1 MELDLGPKFPD
12 RLIRIRVDQQVLQ
25 FHSGSI
31 HEATWE
37 IASDDDALCF
47 DITTLK
53 CINYYDTDHSL
64 SSNYT
69 FYALLKLPNQCRYLV
84 LCENSVDCGA
94 FVLQGGSNT
103 SLKSSSGLVTSLA
116 KDCYILFKRSRDD
129 VLETNGVFYTKKPVL
144 IGQRKDTVSGKTL
157 QDILSMN
164 SYDSGS
170 AQNRVCMVALEGL
183 GQMDESYPSLEE
195 TVGQMHGDFVTGI
208 TRNAFNT
215 TILGGADIVCKP
227 SQVPVRQAIDVLRWQ
242 EDRKWKLLSDA
253 AIPAA
258 EVQLESL
265 HIDVDS
271 GIFHLSAIPVP
282 GIVCFDTD
290 ELIESIKKV
299 LPIEMTDKC
308 STSFVSRGK
317 QWRFCLLSE
326 NKPTIFQKGIYVRLP
341 QPDHTNESI
350 KIWIHFPESKVLKG
364 PDKFLDT
371 IREVFDLLTRFST
384 LSVIA
389 NYIFTMKLSSGNFIF
404 IL

>member
-1 MELDLGPKFPD
+1 
-12 RLIRIRVDQQVLQ
+12 
-25 FHSGSI
+25 
-31 HEATWE
+31 
-37 IASDDDALCF
+37 
-47 DITTLK
+47 
-53 CINYYDTDHSL
+53 
-64 SSNYT
+64 
-69 FYALLKLPNQCRYLV
+69 
-84 LCENSVDCGA
+84 
-94 FVLQGGSNT
+94 
-103 SLKSSSGLVTSLA
+103 
-116 KDCYILFKRSRDD
+116 
-129 VLETNGVFYTKKPVL
+129 VLETNGFFSTKNPIS
-144 IGQRKDTVSGKTL
+144 IGPRKGTVSGNTL

-170 AQNRVCMVALEGL
+170 AQNRVCMVAMEGL

-195 TVGQMHGDFVTGI
+195 PVGQMPGDFVTGI

-215 TILGGADIVCKP
+215 TILGGADFVCKP

-271 GIFHLSAIPVP
+271 GIFHISAIPAVP
-282 GIVCFDTD
+282 GIGCFDTH

-299 LPIEMTDKC
+299 LPIEMKDKC

-350 KIWIHFPESKVLKG
+350 KIWIHLPESKVLKG

-371 IREVFDLLTRFST
+371 IREVFDRVAKSIVE
-384 LSVIA
+384 SEPQA
-389 NYIFTMKLSSGNFIF
+389 QSQSGLVVGFRV
-404 IL
+404 

>member
-1 MELDLGPKFPD
+1 
-12 RLIRIRVDQQVLQ
+12 
-25 FHSGSI
+25 
-31 HEATWE
+31 
-37 IASDDDALCF
+37 
-47 DITTLK
+47 
-53 CINYYDTDHSL
+53 
-64 SSNYT
+64 
-69 FYALLKLPNQCRYLV
+69 
-84 LCENSVDCGA
+84 
-94 FVLQGGSNT
+94 
-103 SLKSSSGLVTSLA
+103 
-116 KDCYILFKRSRDD
+116 
-129 VLETNGVFYTKKPVL
+129 VLETNGFFFTEKPVL

-183 GQMDESYPSLEE
+183 GQVESYPSLEE
-195 TVGQMHGDFVTGI
+195 PVGQMPGDFVTGI

-215 TILGGADIVCKP
+215 TILGGADFVCKP
-227 SQVPVRQAIDVLRWQ
+227 SQVPLRQAIDVLRWQ
-242 EDRKWKLLSDA
+242 EDRKWKLLTDA

-271 GIFHLSAIPVP
+271 GIFHLSAIPAAP
-282 GIVCFDTD
+282 GIVCVDTH

-299 LPIEMTDKC
+299 LPIEMKDKC

-350 KIWIHFPESKVLKG
+350 KIWIHLPESKVLKG

-371 IREVFDLLTRFST
+371 IREVFDRVAKSIVESDSHAQCQKEILLSILSRKSSSQIARIPGGIT
-384 LSVIA
+384 LPIA
-389 NYIFTMKLSSGNFIF
+389 SFLLIARIHPEVQLVFETYNGKIKGLNATG
-404 IL
+404 